1 MKEIEENGEIMV
13 FNDTFSNIS
22 AISCMCLSI
31 LLEDET
37 EYPKKT
43 TTCMK
48 SLTSFF
54 RHFGGDR
61 HPLHRQGNWWLNREL
76 H

>member
-37 EYPKKT
+37 GVPEETHDLHEVIDKLFSAT
-43 TTCMK
+43 LVVIGTHCI
-48 SLTSFF
+48 
-54 RHFGGDR
+54 DR
-61 HPLHRQGNWWLNREL
+61 EIDD
-76 H
+76 